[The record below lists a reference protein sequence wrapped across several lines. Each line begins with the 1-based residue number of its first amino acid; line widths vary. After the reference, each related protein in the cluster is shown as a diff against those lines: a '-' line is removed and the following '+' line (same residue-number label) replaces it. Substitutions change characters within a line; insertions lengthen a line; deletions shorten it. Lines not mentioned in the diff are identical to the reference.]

1 MKLEFCLKNNVA
13 VMYMLDCQKIGMKK
27 LDQ

>member
-13 VMYMLDCQKIGMKK
+13 VMYRLDHQRIGMKR

>member
-1 MKLEFCLKNNVA
+1 MKLEFYLKNNVA
-13 VMYMLDCQKIGMKK
+13 VMYRLDRQKIGMKR